1 MHIRSWPWGEFNVVA
16 GIWLAAFAY
25 IVPLLLI
32 APTARV
38 LGAEPHFADIGDIFE
53 KAGALARYGDD
64 ALAAAAGSATRPEPP
79 RLLGDPVA
87 ARVAWLYGMASA
99 ALFATIAVVAARQP
113 LRVFM
118 ERTGLAW
125 GRFDFDRL
133 WLPAGA
139 VAVMYLLVGG
149 YAQMVDALGWERLVP
164 AGSRLDTTLRDPAA
178 LALYGITTVVFAP
191 VGEELFYRGLTFS
204 GLARWG
210 FVPAA
215 FVSSAIFAISHFDP
229 GSLIPFTALGI
240 VMAWL
245 YWRTGSLWDS
255 IVFHCLFNSLTFIL
269 LVARIT

>member
-1 MHIRSWPWGEFNVVA
+1 MHIRSWPWGELNVVA
-16 GIWLAAFAY
+16 GIWLGAFAY

-32 APTARV
+32 GPTARA
-38 LGAEPHFADIGDIFE
+38 LGAEPDFSDIGDAFE
-53 KAGALARYGDD
+53 KAASVARYGDD
-64 ALAAAAGSATRPEPP
+64 VLAAAAANAPRPEPP

-87 ARVAWLYGMASA
+87 ARVAWVYGMASA
-99 ALFATIAVVAARQP
+99 ALFATIAVVATRQ
-113 LRVFM
+113 RFGAFVA
-118 ERTGLAW
+118 RTGLS
-125 GRFDFDRL
+125 RDRLDFDRL

-149 YAQMVDALGWERLVP
+149 YTQLVDALGWETLVP
-164 AGSRLDTTLRDPAA
+164 AGSSLDTTLRDPLA
-178 LALYGITTVVFAP
+178 LALYGVTTVVFAP
-191 VGEELFYRGLTFS
+191 VGEEFFYRGLTFS

-215 FVSSAIFAISHFDP
+215 FVSSAIFAISHFDA
-229 GSLIPFTALGI
+229 GSLIPFTALGM

-269 LVARIT
+269 LVARIS